1 MVRQMEPTQAGLP
14 LQLYF
19 FLRATEWKD
28 FERLQSDIFDHVYAV
43 IREFGLAIFQRPAGT
58 DIIEANSSQSL
69 IETR

>member
-19 FLRATEWKD
+19 FLRTTEWKA
-28 FERLQSDIFDHVYAV
+28 FERVQSDIFDHVYAV

-58 DIIEANSSQSL
+58 DIVEASRSVAR